1 MNRKFD
7 RCSKGMSFDRLNVYI
22 NRGTKYLLRKN
33 RIFRQNKLV
42 DLVSLVYSILYAIDI
57 IAKRWSDM
65 GDGIRE
71 RKMRNRK

>member
-1 MNRKFD
+1 
-7 RCSKGMSFDRLNVYI
+7 MSFDRLNVYI

>member
-1 MNRKFD
+1 MERN
-7 RCSKGMSFDRLNVYI
+7 
-22 NRGTKYLLRKN
+22 TYLN

-71 RKMRNRK
+71 RKMRNRKWKNIGIEFIGDL